1 MKQRRKSVKNIL
13 QTVAI
18 IILYFSFLSASLSG
32 EICYATCI
40 WNYKK
45 TKWLLIELK
54 KKTVFWVLRYNFL
67 MTFYLFLSTG
77 EYGVQSP
84 EGYLSSSRFSV
95 CSLPSWQ
102 SWSQQSAQTLSRR
115 YVFTKT
121 HQQIFLIII
130 VDSLVLIFVWS
141 NQTVLL
147 CGMR

>member
-1 MKQRRKSVKNIL
+1 MLIFYLFTQFIYAVYSFFSFDINVKQRRKSVKNIL

-84 EGYLSSSRFSV
+84 KGYLSSCRFSV

-102 SWSQQSAQTLSRR
+102 SWSQQSA
-115 YVFTKT
+115 
-121 HQQIFLIII
+121 
-130 VDSLVLIFVWS
+130 
-141 NQTVLL
+141 
-147 CGMR
+147 